1 MKVLQVNLVYR
12 YGSTGKIMAD
22 LHEELLGRGHG
33 SVVCYGRRPRPAEP
47 HVYKVSSELGGKV
60 HSVLSRLFGV
70 DFAFSPIATR
80 RLLRI
85 IRREK
90 PDVVHL
96 HCLNGHF
103 VNVYRLVEYLKRN
116 HIRTVLTLH
125 AEIMHTAG
133 CEHAMECDKWRT
145 ECHHCP
151 RIRGKLS
158 RFFRDDA
165 RYCFR
170 RMKKAFAGFE
180 DLTVVGVSGWL
191 TERASQSPIFGACT
205 YRTVH
210 NGINTEVFSRRDA
223 TALRERLGIP
233 EDRRVILHVTPN
245 FYHAIKGGGYVLEL
259 AARLPE
265 CQFLIVGYNGD
276 GSDLPENVKGIAHT
290 QNQIELAEYY
300 SLADCFVCTSLRES
314 LPTVCLEAASCGCK
328 TVAFRAAG
336 IPESIPEG
344 MGETVPCYDLDAF
357 EAALRRWL
365 PASVDPALVTA
376 ANEANRR
383 EGMLERYMQLY
394 MEEVQG

>member
-300 SLADCFVCTSLRES
+300 SLADVTLMTSERETFSMVCAES
-314 LPTVCLEAASCGCK
+314 LCCGTPVVGFQSGGPETVCLPNYSRFVKNGDTDALEVVLREYLAIDFPRDVVSAD
-328 TVAFRAAG
+328 
-336 IPESIPEG
+336 G
-344 MGETVPCYDLDAF
+344 MQAYAK
-357 EAALRRWL
+357 
-365 PASVDPALVTA
+365 
-376 ANEANRR
+376 
-383 EGMLERYMQLY
+383 EGMLDAYMKECY
-394 MEEVQG
+394 VRE